1 MGSTRNSSTGK
12 GRGNGASSASR
23 AAPSP
28 RPSRSSSSARPR
40 RPPLVGIS
48 CDMDSQRVSL
58 SRAYI
63 AAVSAAGGIPILLCP
78 VPGPGDPV
86 VETAR
91 RHADLCDAFILSG
104 GDDPATEDY
113 GVPTHPK
120 ANRVHPDRQRYE
132 EGLLEI
138 LADEHPD
145 KPVLGICL
153 GMQMMALLAGGTL
166 NQHMPDD
173 TVSAADHADGA
184 VHEIRSIGDN
194 SLALEGKVTSRH
206 HQAVRDAGK
215 LEVVAEAHDGII
227 EAIEDPERRFY
238 LGVQWHP
245 ERTTLDVLGAA
256 LFRALVESCA
266 KKRTRRAPAT
276 R

>member
-1 MGSTRNSSTGK
+1 
-12 GRGNGASSASR
+12 
-23 AAPSP
+23 
-28 RPSRSSSSARPR
+28 
-40 RPPLVGIS
+40 
-48 CDMDSQRVSL
+48 MDSQRVMV
-58 SRAYI
+58 SRTYI
-63 AAVSAAGGIPILLCP
+63 ASVTAAGGIPVLLCP

-91 RHADLCDAFILSG
+91 RHAELCDAFIFSG
-104 GDDPATEDY
+104 GDDPATEEY
-113 GVPTHPK
+113 GAPTHPK

-132 EGLLEI
+132 EALLEI
-138 LADEHPD
+138 LAEDHPD
-145 KPVLGICL
+145 KPVLGVCL

-173 TVSAADHADGA
+173 TVSAREHADGA
-184 VHEIRSIGDN
+184 VHEIRPVGDHAL
-194 SLALEGKVTSRH
+194 SLDGKVTSRH
-206 HQAVRDAGK
+206 HQAVRDAGA

-245 ERTTLDVLGAA
+245 ERTTHDALGGA
-256 LFRALVESCA
+256 LFRALVGACA
-266 KKRTRRAPAT
+266 RKRARRAPAT